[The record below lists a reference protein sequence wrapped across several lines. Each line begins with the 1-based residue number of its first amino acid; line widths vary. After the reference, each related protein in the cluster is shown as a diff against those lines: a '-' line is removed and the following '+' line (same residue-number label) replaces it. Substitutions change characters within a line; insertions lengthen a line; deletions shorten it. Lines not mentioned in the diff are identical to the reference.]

1 MEFMEI
7 HHKGC
12 CIKHKGCIPDK
23 NTGPFISFAQH
34 MSKPTA
40 HTNLDKPLFEQLFKE
55 HFAPLCQFAVQFV
68 QDADAA
74 KDIAQKVFINLWENR
89 GHIDPQKPV
98 RSYLYT
104 SVRNRCLNY
113 IRDNKKYRSQTLDL
127 KLMEGAFFF
136 EEDNP
141 GLSDLE
147 RQIRAALESLPEKCR
162 QVFEMSRFEDKKYKE
177 IALELD
183 ISEKTVEAHMSKALK
198 TLKEQLKEYLPLF
211 CLISGFFD

>member
-1 MEFMEI
+1 M
-7 HHKGC
+7 KKPLPTLVRQGL
-12 CIKHKGCIPDK
+12 
-23 NTGPFISFAQH
+23 FISFVHH
-34 MSKPTA
+34 MPTA

-68 QDADAA
+68 QDSDAA

-89 GHIDPQKPV
+89 EHIDPQKPV

-113 IRDNKKYRSQTLDL
+113 IRDNKKYRSQTLDIE
-127 KLMEGAFFF
+127 LMEGVFFF

-147 RQIRAALESLPEKCR
+147 RQIKTALESLPEKCR

-177 IALELD
+177 IAQELD

-198 TLKEQLKEYLPLF
+198 TLKEQLKEYLPVL
-211 CLISGFFD
+211 CLIFGFFD